1 MQVLDKVI
9 TILDIYEEDG
19 ELLVPVGTEG
29 VITLD
34 DKVNDSGYTFEV
46 SFNGVYIN
54 VGAWEIRGTK

>member
-1 MQVLDKVI
+1 MQVQDKVI

-29 VITLD
+29 VITRD
-34 DKVNDSGYTFEV
+34 DKSNDSGYTFEV
-46 SFNGVYIN
+46 SFNGKYIN